1 MFMIL
6 SWALAAHVTQLVF
19 AQSSDNPASTF
30 NFDPI
35 TGLLTPSDVT
45 TATVIGHPPP
55 SNVVFSEDGVLIT
68 AGPIATNY
76 IRIPQDPEH
85 SIFTPTVPSLYSA
98 TDSIVVFIESIS
110 SNTDL
115 FGIGPVSI
123 VTASIDIILGSG
135 SATLLTYPSAP
146 AVSYTPTSSVNSTTS
161 HSSPESTSTMSSN
174 NLFVLTVI
182 YDLIN
187 TRSVPVS
194 STPDGISSPPTS
206 SSMTSSPIVTS
217 STPTNLS
224 AGGNPEKS
232 KLPAILGGTVGAT
245 VSIQIA
251 ILLWV
256 SYRRCPHWHRRH
268 VRRQI
273 QNLTSETVQVQVS
286 RAREDSSIDDQ
297 SRAGLRDHDSREQPS
312 AEEYSGGVDERHS
325 SLSYR
330 KQHPSEALTTICI
343 CGSCLSSSHTHTL
356 SVTTLKAEMF
366 MLLSWALAAH
376 VTQLVNAQSSDNPT
390 PTFNFQPITGPL
402 TPSDVMTATV
412 DGHPPPFNVVFSEDG
427 VLITAGPIATNYM
440 PIPQDPK
447 HSIFTLTVPSLQSA
461 TDSIIVF
468 IEYLSGDTDPFPVGT
483 ASVGIASIGTILG
496 SGSATTPAVSST
508 STSSSNSVTSS
519 SSPTSTTSSNVSNAS
534 ASVDGISSPPTS
546 SSMTSS
552 PIAASSTPT
561 TLSAG
566 GNPKKSKLPEILGGT
581 VGATVS
587 ILIAILLWVWYRR
600 CRHLRHRHAQRQEL
614 SASSPP
620 TAFHADMMMKPQ
632 GNKAM
637 FPVFEP
643 LGIVGQPKRTSRR
656 SMSSGSSRSI
666 DSTHE
671 KSPALGAFS
680 RSAMRP
686 GSLEEYHDEE
696 DIDDDGH
703 DDGSS
708 LVTMKNDRGPS
719 RLSPPRTDRQMELE
733 QKIYDLRAQM
743 ITMSH
748 QEEGGVDVESHGSE
762 SAMHWH
768 HIRGKIKRL
777 EALEFSDWALGMTNQ
792 VPEDFLS

>member
-1 MFMIL
+1 
-6 SWALAAHVTQLVF
+6 
-19 AQSSDNPASTF
+19 
-30 NFDPI
+30 
-35 TGLLTPSDVT
+35 
-45 TATVIGHPPP
+45 
-55 SNVVFSEDGVLIT
+55 
-68 AGPIATNY
+68 
-76 IRIPQDPEH
+76 
-85 SIFTPTVPSLYSA
+85 
-98 TDSIVVFIESIS
+98 
-110 SNTDL
+110 
-115 FGIGPVSI
+115 
-123 VTASIDIILGSG
+123 
-135 SATLLTYPSAP
+135 
-146 AVSYTPTSSVNSTTS
+146 
-161 HSSPESTSTMSSN
+161 
-174 NLFVLTVI
+174 
-182 YDLIN
+182 
-187 TRSVPVS
+187 
-194 STPDGISSPPTS
+194 
-206 SSMTSSPIVTS
+206 
-217 STPTNLS
+217 
-224 AGGNPEKS
+224 
-232 KLPAILGGTVGAT
+232 
-245 VSIQIA
+245 
-251 ILLWV
+251 
-256 SYRRCPHWHRRH
+256 
-268 VRRQI
+268 
-273 QNLTSETVQVQVS
+273 
-286 RAREDSSIDDQ
+286 
-297 SRAGLRDHDSREQPS
+297 
-312 AEEYSGGVDERHS
+312 
-325 SLSYR
+325 
-330 KQHPSEALTTICI
+330 
-343 CGSCLSSSHTHTL
+343 
-356 SVTTLKAEMF
+356 MF

-468 IEYLSGDTDPFPVGT
+468 IEYLSGDTDLFPVGT

-496 SGSATTPAVSST
+496 SGSATTPAVSFT
-508 STSSSNSVTSS
+508 STSSFNSATSS

-534 ASVDGISSPPTS
+534 ASVSASSTPDGISSPPTS
-546 SSMTSS
+546 SFMTSS
-552 PIAASSTPT
+552 AIVASSTPT
-561 TLSAG
+561 PLSAEE
-566 GNPKKSKLPEILGGT
+566 NSKKSKLPAILGGT

-587 ILIAILLWVWYRR
+587 ILIAILLWVLYRR
-600 CRHLRHRHAQRQEL
+600 CRRLHHRHAQRQAL
-614 SASSPP
+614 GASSPP
-620 TAFHADMMMKPQ
+620 TTTFHADMMMKPQ
-632 GNKAM
+632 GKKAM

-643 LGIVGQPKRTSRR
+643 LGIVGQPKGTSRR